1 MGLDKDL
8 WRRARRPAPPR
19 PAPPKEILHEP
30 DRDSAKIRLEH
41 LSFFYGDFQALDDI
55 SFEVRAQEIFGLMGP
70 AQSGKSTLL
79 KVLNRMSDLAPNARV
94 TGSVTLDEEDI
105 LAPDYDL
112 VSLRRRVGLVLSR
125 PVPLPRSIFEN
136 LTLAPRPSGRVGQA
150 PLEELAET
158 SLKAARLWDEV
169 KDRLHSSALNLSGG
183 QQQRLCLARTLAMQP
198 EVILLDEPTSGLDP
212 ISTAKIEET
221 LFQLKSDYTIIL
233 VSNNTKQI
241 ARTTDRVA
249 FLLMGKLIE
258 VGQTPKVFTEP
269 LDKRTDDYITGR
281 FG

>member
-1 MGLDKDL
+1 MN
-8 WRRARRPAPPR
+8 
-19 PAPPKEILHEP
+19 HS
-30 DRDSAKIRLEH
+30 DSTKIRLEQ
-41 LSFFYGDFQALDDI
+41 LSFFYGDFKALNEV
-55 SFEVRAQEIFGLMGP
+55 SFEVQNHEIFGLMGP

-79 KVLNRMSDLAPNARV
+79 KVLNRLSDLVPNARI
-94 TGSVTLDEEDI
+94 TGSVTIDDEEI

-136 LTLAPRPSGRVGQA
+136 LTLAPRLSGRSPRA
-150 PLEELAET
+150 SMAELAET

-169 KDRLHSSALNLSGG
+169 KDRLHDSALNLSGG

-221 LFQLKSDYTIIL
+221 LFQLKSNYTIIL

-249 FLLMGKLIE
+249 FLLMGQLVE

-269 LDKRTDDYITGR
+269 KDKRTDDYITGR